1 MNSQAGFDAMR
12 FKQITR
18 EQWERAAEPWHRWG
32 PVLEEWCALPTA
44 TMLDMAGVQPGHRVI
59 DIAAG
64 AGGQTLAA
72 AGRVGPEGYVVATD
86 LSPKILEY
94 AQQNARDAGLMNV
107 EIRVLDGERLDTLL
121 AESFEAAICRFGVMY
136 FPDKQAALAGI
147 RHVLR
152 RSGRFS
158 AMVFTTAEKNPFFSI
173 PVSIIR
179 RRAKLPAPVS
189 GQPGPFSV
197 GAPGTLA
204 GALAAAGFRD
214 IESKTFSA
222 PLKMRSAAECVRFEQ
237 ESFGALHEMMT
248 AMSEGERNDT
258 WAEIHDALRQFES
271 PTGFEAPCE
280 ILIGAGAK

>member
-1 MNSQAGFDAMR
+1 M
-12 FKQITR
+12 
-18 EQWERAAEPWHRWG
+18 H
-32 PVLEEWCALPTA
+32 TA
-44 TMLDMAGVQPGHRVI
+44 TMLDMAGVQARHRVL

-72 AGRVGPEGYVVATD
+72 ARRVGPEGYVVATD
-86 LSPKILEY
+86 LSPTILKY
-94 AQQNARDAGLMNV
+94 AQQSARDAGLMNV
-107 EIRVLDGERLDTLL
+107 EVRVLDGERLLDTLP
-121 AESFEAAICRFGVMY
+121 AESFEAAISRFGVMY
-136 FPDKQAALAGI
+136 FPDKQTALAGI

-152 RSGRFS
+152 RGGRFA

-173 PVSIIR
+173 PISIIR
-179 RRAKLPAPVS
+179 RQARLPAPVS
-189 GQPGPFSV
+189 GPPGPFSV
-197 GAPGTLA
+197 GAPG
-204 GALAAAGFRD
+204 ALAAALSAAGFRD

-258 WAEIHDALRQFES
+258 WSEIHDALRQFES
-271 PTGFEAPCE
+271 PTGFESPCE